1 MHGNDAIQRTDHFTY
16 LGSVMSVRGGTEED
30 ITARI
35 RKAQQ
40 AFATLRPVWRP
51 RPISLNTKL
60 RIFNS
65 NMRSVLV
72 YESETWRLTK
82 ELLS

>member
-1 MHGNDAIQRTDHFTY
+1 LHENDAIQRTDHFTY

-40 AFATLRPVWRP
+40 AFATLRPVWRA